1 MYPTMQVVWSIAGHD
16 VGIACERSHH
26 AEVVV
31 VLEDVDGQHC
41 CTRFWMKV
49 NKRRRAERT
58 EVGEE
63 GPQAASV
70 ASLYLSQSK

>member
-1 MYPTMQVVWSIAGHD
+1 MYPTTQVVRSVAGHD
-16 VGIACERSHH
+16 VGIACEGSDH
-26 AEVVV
+26 AEGVV
-31 VLEDVDGQHC
+31 VLEDVDEQHC

-58 EVGEE
+58 EVGEK

-70 ASLYLSQSK
+70 ASLYLSQSQ